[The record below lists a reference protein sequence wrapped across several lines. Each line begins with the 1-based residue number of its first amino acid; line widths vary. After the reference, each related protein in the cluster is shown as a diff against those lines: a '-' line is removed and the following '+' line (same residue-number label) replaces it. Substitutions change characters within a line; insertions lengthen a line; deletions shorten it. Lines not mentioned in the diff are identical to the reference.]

1 MDIQVV
7 LEASAVAIV
16 IGAGISYLTF
26 RNSSKLTYITQ
37 ERKEWR
43 AEIRKIAEKLEECP
57 YENRKQVLVKL
68 KTRINAYGKTDS
80 RKTWNICED
89 SHIWEKIE
97 QIERCTTEKKY
108 NIYREQLIC
117 FLSLMLKTDWERAKK
132 EVTGEPWKITQILS
146 AVFFVVYMFLG
157 FFEDAWGK
165 VDDLKSIMDCIIGN
179 MGFVFIAI
187 MFFIASKGLLVMGK
201 LKKNIVEFLVSSLLW
216 VFVIVAGAEL
226 LILKENIYV
235 GVAGGALT
243 LIGICQI
250 IIELREYS
258 VTEIYIS
265 RVKKIDPS
273 FGKCSGKNKKQK
285 DDKEADKKRLRRQ
298 RTHD

>member
-7 LEASAVAIV
+7 LEASAVATV

-43 AEIRKIAEKLEECP
+43 AEIRNIAEKLEECP

-80 RKTWNICED
+80 RKIWNICED

-117 FLSLMLKTDWERAKK
+117 FLSLMLKNDWERAKK
-132 EVTGEPWKITQILS
+132 EVTGEPWKMTQILS
-146 AVFFVVYMFLG
+146 AVFFVVYMFLS

-165 VDDLKSIMDCIIGN
+165 VDDLKSIMDYIIGN

-187 MFFIASKGLLVMGK
+187 LFFIASKGLLVMGK

-216 VFVIVAGAEL
+216 VSVIVAGAEL

-258 VTEIYIS
+258 DTEIYIS

-273 FGKCSGKNKKQK
+273 FGKGSGKNKKQK
-285 DDKEADKKRLRRQ
+285 DDKGTDKKRLRRQ

>member
-7 LEASAVAIV
+7 LEASAVATV

-80 RKTWNICED
+80 RKIWNICED

-146 AVFFVVYMFLG
+146 TVFFVVYMFLS
-157 FFEDAWGK
+157 FFEGAWGK
-165 VDDLKSIMDCIIGN
+165 VDDLKSIMDYIIGN

-187 MFFIASKGLLVMGK
+187 LFFIASKGLLVMGK

-216 VFVIVAGAEL
+216 VSVIVAGAEL

-258 VTEIYIS
+258 DTEIYIS
-265 RVKKIDPS
+265 RVEKIDPS

-285 DDKEADKKRLRRQ
+285 DDKEADKKEVKV
-298 RTHD
+298 TKNT

>member
-7 LEASAVAIV
+7 LEASAVATV

-57 YENRKQVLVKL
+57 YEERNRVLVKL

-97 QIERCTTEKKY
+97 QIERCTTEKEY
-108 NIYREQLIC
+108 NIYREQLIY

-132 EVTGEPWKITQILS
+132 EVTGEPWKFTQLIGG
-146 AVFFVVYMFLG
+146 VCCVVYLMLYFYEEISDKTNIL
-157 FFEDAWGK
+157 ENVLKCVAGK
-165 VDDLKSIMDCIIGN
+165 FGVVILLMLVFGII
-179 MGFVFIAI
+179 
-187 MFFIASKGLLVMGK
+187 KGLLAMGNTK
-201 LKKNIVEFLVSSLLW
+201 EILAEFVLSILLW
-216 VFVIVAGAEL
+216 GTVIIIGFMLCNLRESIYL
-226 LILKENIYV
+226 LVV
-235 GVAGGALT
+235 GGSLGI
-243 LIGICQI
+243 IGICQI
-250 IIELREYS
+250 IIDFGKYADRQ
-258 VTEIYIS
+258 IYIS
-265 RVKKIDPS
+265 RIQKIDPS
-273 FGKCSGKNKKQK
+273 FRRWEKRVRKITKK
-285 DDKEADKKRLRRQ
+285 KEVSR
-298 RTHD
+298 

>member
-7 LEASAVAIV
+7 LEASAVATV

-146 AVFFVVYMFLG
+146 AVFFVVYMFLS

-165 VDDLKSIMDCIIGN
+165 VDDLKSIMDYIIGN

-201 LKKNIVEFLVSSLLW
+201 FKKNIVEFLVSSLLW
-216 VFVIVAGAEL
+216 VSVIVAGAEL

-235 GVAGGALT
+235 GVAGGALI

-258 VTEIYIS
+258 DTEIYIS

-273 FGKCSGKNKKQK
+273 FGKCSGKNDKNKKNSI
-285 DDKEADKKRLRRQ
+285 ANVR
-298 RTHD
+298 